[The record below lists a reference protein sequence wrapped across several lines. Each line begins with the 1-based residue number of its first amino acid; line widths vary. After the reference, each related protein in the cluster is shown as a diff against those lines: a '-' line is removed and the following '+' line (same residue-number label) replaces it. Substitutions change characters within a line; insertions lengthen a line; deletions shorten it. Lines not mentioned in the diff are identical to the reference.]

1 MRRKPGSTEKPGNKR
16 RKLRRVVLLAL
27 LVGVLGFAASQN
39 VSTDLTDED
48 RVYAERILT
57 AAGYGEPR
65 QNLGVLDDFEGQVRA
80 IVAVQDAVLTVAPGN
95 EGIALGQA
103 REPKDVFEARS
114 GLCFDR
120 SRAIEKLLAYLG
132 LEVRHVAIYATTE
145 RSTLA
150 AIVTPENSSHAVS
163 EALTDRGWLLI
174 DSNARWIGLG
184 ADRQPVSVAGLQSRA
199 DRAGGW
205 AVDSKSPINRI
216 FVEDH
221 TYIYG
226 LYSRHGRFYPPF
238 TPFPDV
244 NYRQLLGNF

>member
-1 MRRKPGSTEKPGNKR
+1 MLK
-16 RKLRRVVLLAL
+16 
-27 LVGVLGFAASQN
+27 
-39 VSTDLTDED
+39 
-48 RVYAERILT
+48 
-57 AAGYGEPR
+57 
-65 QNLGVLDDFEGQVRA
+65 
-80 IVAVQDAVLTVAPGN
+80 VAPGN
-95 EGIALGQA
+95 EGLPLGQE

-120 SRAIEKLLAYLG
+120 SRAIEKLLTYLG

-145 RSTLA
+145 RSALA
-150 AIVTPENSSHAVS
+150 ATMTPENSSHAVS
-163 EALTDRGWLLI
+163 EVLTEKGWLLI
-174 DSNARWIGLG
+174 DSNAHWIGLG
-184 ADRQPVSVAGLQSRA
+184 TDRQPVSVAGLQSRV

-205 AVDSKSPINRI
+205 AVDSKSPINSI

-244 NYRQLLGNF
+244 NYRQLLGNFLM

>member
-1 MRRKPGSTEKPGNKR
+1 MKNRG
-16 RKLRRVVLLAL
+16 KLRWAISLAL
-27 LVGVLGFAASQN
+27 FAGVLGFAASQN
-39 VSTDLTDED
+39 VSTELTDED
-48 RVYAERILT
+48 RVYAERILA
-57 AAGYGEPR
+57 AAGYAEPR
-65 QNLGVLDDFEGQVRA
+65 KALGSLDDFESQVRA
-80 IVAVQDAVLTVAPGN
+80 IVAVQDAVLTAAPGK
-95 EGIALGQA
+95 EGLPLGQE

-120 SRAIEKLLAYLG
+120 SRAIEKLLIYLG
-132 LEVRHVAIYATTE
+132 LEVRHVAIYATTD

-150 AIVTPENSSHAVS
+150 AIMTPENSSHAVS
-163 EALTDRGWLLI
+163 EALTEKGWLLI

-184 ADRQPVSVAGLQSRA
+184 ADRQPVSVAGLQSRV

-205 AVDSKSPINRI
+205 AVDSRSPINRI

-244 NYRQLLGNF
+244 NYRQLLGNI